1 MQNLNDEIS
10 QNRSQVKFPDGDE
23 GIKTLKR
30 MNEAHNEGALWAIS
44 KINLDENK
52 QLNILD
58 IGCGGGQNLLNLS
71 IKFKNSTLFGIDY
84 SPTSIN
90 LSAEICKNLVVNK
103 RLCLNISDV
112 HKMSFSDSK
121 FDLVT
126 AFETLYFWE
135 NLDIAFKEIKRVL
148 KKDGKFMIFL
158 EGTTKQTL
166 EKWENLGE
174 GIKLKNKLNPIEI
187 KEILNENGFLNVEI
201 YNKDKSEKTCIIAK
215 M

>member
-30 MNEAHNEGALWAIS
+30 MNEAHNDGSLWAIS
-44 KINLDENK
+44 KLSLDENK

-71 IKFKNSTLFGIDY
+71 IKFKNSTLFGIDH

-90 LSAEICKNLVVNK
+90 LSSQTCKDIKK
-103 RLCLNISDV
+103 RVFLEVSDV
-112 HKMSFSDSK
+112 HKMSFSDNK
-121 FDLVT
+121 FNLIT
-126 AFETLYFWE
+126 AFETLYFWK
-135 NLDIAFKEIKRVL
+135 NLDIAFNEIKRVL

>member
-10 QNRSQVKFPDGDE
+10 KNRSQVEFPEADV
-23 GIKTLKR
+23 GIQTLKR
-30 MNEAHNEGALWAIS
+30 MNVAHNDGSLWAIS
-44 KINLDENK
+44 KLNLDENK

-71 IKFKNSTLFGIDY
+71 IKFKNSMLFGIDH

-90 LSAEICKNLVVNK
+90 LSSQTCKDIKK
-103 RLCLNISDV
+103 RVFLEVSDV
-112 HKMSFSDSK
+112 HKMSFSDNK
-121 FDLVT
+121 FNLIT
-126 AFETLYFWE
+126 AFETLYFWK
-135 NLDIAFKEIKRVL
+135 NLDIAFNEIKRVL

>member
-44 KINLDENK
+44 KINLDENAN
-52 QLNILD
+52 LNILD

-71 IKFKNSTLFGIDY
+71 NKFKNATLYGIDY

-90 LSAEICKNLVVNK
+90 LSTEICKNLVVNK
-103 RLCLNISDV
+103 RLYLSISDV

-135 NLDIAFKEIKRVL
+135 NLDIAFNKIKRVL

-174 GIKLKNKLNPIEI
+174 GIKLKNKLNPTEV
-187 KEILNENGFLNVEI
+187 KEILNKNGFLNVEI
-201 YNKDKSEKTCIIAK
+201 YSKDKSEKTCFIAK
-215 M
+215 V

>member
-1 MQNLNDEIS
+1 MQNLNDNIS
-10 QNRSQVKFPDGDE
+10 QNRNQVKYPNGDA
-23 GIKTLKR
+23 GIQTLKR
-30 MNEAHNEGALWAIS
+30 MNVAHNDGSLWAIS
-44 KINLDENK
+44 KLNLDENK

-71 IKFKNSTLFGIDY
+71 IKFKNSMLFGIDH

-90 LSAEICKNLVVNK
+90 LSSQTCKDIKK
-103 RLCLNISDV
+103 RVFLEVSDV
-112 HKMSFSDSK
+112 HKMSFSDNK
-121 FDLVT
+121 FNLIT
-126 AFETLYFWE
+126 AFETLYFWK
-135 NLDIAFKEIKRVL
+135 NLDIAFNEIKRVL

-174 GIKLKNKLNPIEI
+174 GIKLKNKLNPTEI

-201 YNKDKSEKTCIIAK
+201 YQKDKSEKTCFIAK
-215 M
+215 V

>member
-1 MQNLNDEIS
+1 MQNLNDDIS
-10 QNRSQVKFPDGDE
+10 QNRNQVKYPNADE
-23 GIKTLKR
+23 GIQTLKR
-30 MNEAHNEGALWAIS
+30 MNEAHNEGSLWAIS
-44 KINLDENK
+44 KLNLDENK
-52 QLNILD
+52 ELNILD

-71 IKFKNSTLFGIDY
+71 NKFKNSTLFGIDH

-90 LSAEICKNLVVNK
+90 LSGETCKDIKNRVFLEV
-103 RLCLNISDV
+103 LDV
-112 HKMSFSDSK
+112 HKMSFSDNK
-121 FDLVT
+121 FDLIT

-174 GIKLKNKLNPIEI
+174 GIYLKTNYHQCK
-187 KEILNENGFLNVEI
+187 
-201 YNKDKSEKTCIIAK
+201 
-215 M
+215 

>member
-10 QNRSQVKFPDGDE
+10 QNRNQVKFPNGDE
-23 GIKTLKR
+23 GVQTLKR
-30 MNEAHNEGALWAIS
+30 MNEVHNIGSLWAIERL
-44 KINLDENK
+44 NLDENK
-52 QLNILD
+52 ELNILD

-71 IKFKNSTLFGIDY
+71 NKFKNSTLFGIDY
-84 SPTSIN
+84 SPTSIS
-90 LSAEICKNLVVNK
+90 LSNEICQGIKNRVFLEV
-103 RLCLNISDV
+103 LDV
-112 HKMSFSDSK
+112 HKMSFSDNK
-121 FDLVT
+121 FDLIT

-174 GIKLKNKLNPIEI
+174 GIKLKNKLNPTEV
-187 KEILNENGFLNVEI
+187 KEILNKNGFLNVEI
-201 YNKDKSEKTCIIAK
+201 YQKDKSEKTCFIAK
-215 M
+215 V

>member
-71 IKFKNSTLFGIDY
+71 IKFKNSTLFGIDH
-84 SPTSIN
+84 SPTSIS
-90 LSAEICKNLVVNK
+90 LSNEICQSIKNRVFLEV
-103 RLCLNISDV
+103 LDV
-112 HKMSFSDSK
+112 HKMSFSDNK
-121 FDLVT
+121 FDLIT

-174 GIKLKNKLNPIEI
+174 GIKLKNKLNPAEV
-187 KEILNENGFLNVEI
+187 KEILNKNGFLNVEI
-201 YNKDKSEKTCIIAK
+201 YQKDKSEKTCFIAK
-215 M
+215 V

>member
-10 QNRSQVKFPDGDE
+10 QNRSQVKFPDGID

-84 SPTSIN
+84 SPTSIS
-90 LSAEICKNLVVNK
+90 LSNEICQGIKNRVFLEV
-103 RLCLNISDV
+103 LDV

-135 NLDIAFKEIKRVL
+135 NLDIAFNEIKRVL

-174 GIKLKNKLNPIEI
+174 GIKLKNKLNPTEV
-187 KEILNENGFLNVEI
+187 KEILNKNGFLNVEI
-201 YNKDKSEKTCIIAK
+201 YQKDKSEKTCFIAK
-215 M
+215 V

>member
-1 MQNLNDEIS
+1 MQNLNDEIL
-10 QNRSQVKFPDGDE
+10 QNRNQVKCPVGE
-23 GIKTLKR
+23 AGIQTLKR
-30 MNEAHNEGALWAIS
+30 MNEAHNDGSLWAIERL
-44 KINLDENK
+44 NLDEDK
-52 QLNILD
+52 KLNILD

-71 IKFKNSTLFGIDY
+71 TKFKNSTLFGIDH

-90 LSAEICKNLVVNK
+90 LSSQTCKDIKK
-103 RLCLNISDV
+103 RVFLEVSDV
-112 HKMSFSDSK
+112 HKMSFSDNK
-121 FDLVT
+121 FDLIT

-135 NLDIAFKEIKRVL
+135 NLDIAFNEIKRVL

-174 GIKLKNKLNPIEI
+174 GIKLKNKLNPTEI

>member
-10 QNRSQVKFPDGDE
+10 KNRSQVEFPEADV
-23 GIKTLKR
+23 GIQTLKR
-30 MNEAHNEGALWAIS
+30 MNVAHNDGSLWAIS
-44 KINLDENK
+44 KLNLDENK

-71 IKFKNSTLFGIDY
+71 IKFKNSTLFGIDH

-90 LSAEICKNLVVNK
+90 LSSQTCKDIKK
-103 RLCLNISDV
+103 RVFLEVLDV
-112 HKMSFSDSK
+112 HKMSFSDNK
-121 FDLVT
+121 FDLIT

-174 GIKLKNKLNPIEI
+174 EIKLKNKLNPAEI
-187 KEILNENGFLNVEI
+187 KEILNKNGFLNVEI
-201 YNKDKSEKTCIIAK
+201 YQKDKSEKTCFIAK
-215 M
+215 V

>member
-10 QNRSQVKFPDGDE
+10 KNRSQVEFPEADV
-23 GIKTLKR
+23 GIQTLKR
-30 MNEAHNEGALWAIS
+30 MNVAHNDGSLWAIS
-44 KINLDENK
+44 KLNLDENK

-71 IKFKNSTLFGIDY
+71 IKFKNSTLFGIDH

-90 LSAEICKNLVVNK
+90 LSSQTCKDIKK
-103 RLCLNISDV
+103 RIFLEVSDV
-112 HKMSFSDSK
+112 HKMSFSDNK
-121 FDLVT
+121 FNLIT
-126 AFETLYFWE
+126 AFETLYFWK
-135 NLDIAFKEIKRVL
+135 NLDIAFNEIKRVL

-174 GIKLKNKLNPIEI
+174 GIKLKNKLNPTEI

>member
-30 MNEAHNEGALWAIS
+30 MNEAHNGGALWAIS

-174 GIKLKNKLNPIEI
+174 GIKLKNKLNPTEI

>member
-1 MQNLNDEIS
+1 MQNLNDNIS
-10 QNRSQVKFPDGDE
+10 QNRNQVKYPNGDA
-23 GIKTLKR
+23 GIQTLKR
-30 MNEAHNEGALWAIS
+30 MNVAHNDGSLWAIS
-44 KINLDENK
+44 KLNLDENK

-71 IKFKNSTLFGIDY
+71 IKFKNSMLFGIDH

-90 LSAEICKNLVVNK
+90 LSSQTCKDIKK
-103 RLCLNISDV
+103 RVFLEVSDV
-112 HKMSFSDSK
+112 HKMSFSDNK

-135 NLDIAFKEIKRVL
+135 NLDIAFNEIKRVL
-148 KKDGKFMIFL
+148 KKDGVFMIFL

-174 GIKLKNKLNPIEI
+174 GIKLKNKLNPTEV
-187 KEILNENGFLNVEI
+187 KEILNKNGFLNVEI
-201 YNKDKSEKTCIIAK
+201 YSKDKSEKTCFIAK
-215 M
+215 V

>member
-44 KINLDENK
+44 KINLDENAN
-52 QLNILD
+52 LNILD

-71 IKFKNSTLFGIDY
+71 IKFKNATLFGIDH
-84 SPTSIN
+84 SPTSIS
-90 LSAEICKNLVVNK
+90 LSSETCKDIKK
-103 RLCLNISDV
+103 RVFLEVADV
-112 HKMSFSDSK
+112 HKMSFGDSK

-135 NLDIAFKEIKRVL
+135 NLDIAFNEIKRVL
-148 KKDGKFMIFL
+148 KKDGVFMIFL

-174 GIKLKNKLNPIEI
+174 GIKLKNKLNPAEV
-187 KEILNENGFLNVEI
+187 KEILNKNGFLSVEI
-201 YNKDKSEKTCIIAK
+201 YSKDKSEKTCFIAK
-215 M
+215 V

>member
-71 IKFKNSTLFGIDY
+71 IKFKNSTLFGIDH

-90 LSAEICKNLVVNK
+90 LSNEICQGIKNRVFLEV
-103 RLCLNISDV
+103 LDV

>member
-84 SPTSIN
+84 SPTSIS
-90 LSAEICKNLVVNK
+90 LSNEICQGIKNRVFLEV
-103 RLCLNISDV
+103 LDV

-135 NLDIAFKEIKRVL
+135 NLDIAFNEIKRVL

-174 GIKLKNKLNPIEI
+174 GVKLKNKLNPTEV
-187 KEILNENGFLNVEI
+187 KEILNKNGFLNVEI
-201 YNKDKSEKTCIIAK
+201 YSKDKSEKTCIVAK

>member
-71 IKFKNSTLFGIDY
+71 TKFKNSTLFGIDH

-90 LSAEICKNLVVNK
+90 LSSQTCKDIKK
-103 RLCLNISDV
+103 RVFLEVSDV
-112 HKMSFSDSK
+112 HKMSFSDNK
-121 FDLVT
+121 FDLIT

-135 NLDIAFKEIKRVL
+135 NLDIAFNEIKRVL

-174 GIKLKNKLNPIEI
+174 GIKLKNKLNPTEI

>member
-10 QNRSQVKFPDGDE
+10 KNRSQVEFPEADV
-23 GIKTLKR
+23 GIQTLKR
-30 MNEAHNEGALWAIS
+30 MNVAHNDGSLWAIS
-44 KINLDENK
+44 KLNLGENK

-174 GIKLKNKLNPIEI
+174 GIKLKNKLNPTKV
-187 KEILNENGFLNVEI
+187 KEILNKNGFLNVEI
-201 YNKDKSEKTCIIAK
+201 YQKDKSEKTCFIAK
-215 M
+215 V

>member
-44 KINLDENK
+44 KINLDENAN
-52 QLNILD
+52 LNILD

-71 IKFKNSTLFGIDY
+71 IKFKNAMLYGIDY

-90 LSAEICKNLVVNK
+90 LSAEICKNLIVNK
-103 RLCLNISDV
+103 RLYLSISDV

-135 NLDIAFKEIKRVL
+135 NLDIAFNKIKRVL

-174 GIKLKNKLNPIEI
+174 GIKLKNKLNPAEV
-187 KEILNENGFLNVEI
+187 KEILNKNGFLNVEI
-201 YNKDKSEKTCIIAK
+201 YSKDKSEKTCFIAK
-215 M
+215 V

>member
-10 QNRSQVKFPDGDE
+10 KNRSQVEFPEADV
-23 GIKTLKR
+23 GIQTLKR
-30 MNEAHNEGALWAIS
+30 MNVAHNDGSLWAIS
-44 KINLDENK
+44 KLNLDENK
-52 QLNILD
+52 ELNILD

-71 IKFKNSTLFGIDY
+71 TKFKNSTLFGIDH

-90 LSAEICKNLVVNK
+90 LSSQTCKDIKK
-103 RLCLNISDV
+103 RVFLEVSDV
-112 HKMSFSDSK
+112 HKMSFSDNK
-121 FDLVT
+121 FNLIT
-126 AFETLYFWE
+126 AFETLYFWK
-135 NLDIAFKEIKRVL
+135 NLNIAFNEIKRVL

-174 GIKLKNKLNPIEI
+174 GIKLKNKLNPSEI

>member
-10 QNRSQVKFPDGDE
+10 KNRSQVEFPEADV
-23 GIKTLKR
+23 GIQTLKR
-30 MNEAHNEGALWAIS
+30 MNVAHNDGSLWAIS
-44 KINLDENK
+44 KLNLDENK

-84 SPTSIN
+84 SPTSIS
-90 LSAEICKNLVVNK
+90 LSNEICQGIKNRVFLEV
-103 RLCLNISDV
+103 LDV

-135 NLDIAFKEIKRVL
+135 NLDIAFNEIKRVL

-174 GIKLKNKLNPIEI
+174 GIKLKNKLNPTEV
-187 KEILNENGFLNVEI
+187 KEILNKNGFLNVEI
-201 YNKDKSEKTCIIAK
+201 YSKDKSEKTCIVAK

>member
-10 QNRSQVKFPDGDE
+10 KNRSQVEFPEADV
-23 GIKTLKR
+23 GIQTLKR
-30 MNEAHNEGALWAIS
+30 MNVAHNDGSLWAIS
-44 KINLDENK
+44 KLNLDENK

-71 IKFKNSTLFGIDY
+71 TKFKNSTLFGIDH

-90 LSAEICKNLVVNK
+90 LSSQTCKDIKK
-103 RLCLNISDV
+103 RVFLEVSDV
-112 HKMSFSDSK
+112 HKMSFSDNK
-121 FDLVT
+121 FDLIT
-126 AFETLYFWE
+126 AFETLYFWK
-135 NLDIAFKEIKRVL
+135 NLDIAFNEIKRVL

-174 GIKLKNKLNPIEI
+174 GIKLKNKLNPAEV
-187 KEILNENGFLNVEI
+187 KEILNKNGFLNVEI
-201 YNKDKSEKTCIIAK
+201 YNKDKSEKTCIITK

>member
-10 QNRSQVKFPDGDE
+10 KNRSQVEFPEADV
-23 GIKTLKR
+23 GIQTLKR
-30 MNEAHNEGALWAIS
+30 MNVAHNDGSLWAIS
-44 KINLDENK
+44 KLNLDENK

-71 IKFKNSTLFGIDY
+71 TKFKNSTLFGIDH

-90 LSAEICKNLVVNK
+90 LSSQTCKDIKK
-103 RLCLNISDV
+103 RVFLEVSDV
-112 HKMSFSDSK
+112 HKMSFSDNK
-121 FDLVT
+121 FDLIT

-135 NLDIAFKEIKRVL
+135 NLDIAFNEIKRVL

-174 GIKLKNKLNPIEI
+174 GIKLKNKLNPTEI

>member
-84 SPTSIN
+84 SPTSIS
-90 LSAEICKNLVVNK
+90 LSNEICQGIKNRVFLEV
-103 RLCLNISDV
+103 LDV
-112 HKMSFSDSK
+112 HKMSFSDNE
-121 FDLVT
+121 FDLIT

-135 NLDIAFKEIKRVL
+135 NLDIAFNEIKRVL

-174 GIKLKNKLNPIEI
+174 GVKLKNKLNPTEV
-187 KEILNENGFLNVEI
+187 KEILNKNGFLNVEI
-201 YNKDKSEKTCIIAK
+201 YSKDKSEKTCIVAK

>member
-10 QNRSQVKFPDGDE
+10 QNRSQVKFPDGDD

-30 MNEAHNEGALWAIS
+30 MNEAHNDGSLWAIERL
-44 KINLDENK
+44 NLDENK
-52 QLNILD
+52 ELNILD

-71 IKFKNSTLFGIDY
+71 MKFKNSTLFGIDY

-103 RLCLNISDV
+103 RLYLSISDV

-135 NLDIAFKEIKRVL
+135 NLDIAFNEIKRVL

-174 GIKLKNKLNPIEI
+174 GIKLKNKLNPTEV
-187 KEILNENGFLNVEI
+187 KEILNKNGFLNVEI
-201 YNKDKSEKTCIIAK
+201 YQKDKSEKTCFIAK
-215 M
+215 V

>member
-10 QNRSQVKFPDGDE
+10 KNRSQVEFPEADV
-23 GIKTLKR
+23 GIQTLKR
-30 MNEAHNEGALWAIS
+30 MNVAHNDGSLWAIS
-44 KINLDENK
+44 KLNLDENK

-71 IKFKNSTLFGIDY
+71 IKFKNSTLFGIDH

-90 LSAEICKNLVVNK
+90 LSSQTCKDIKK
-103 RLCLNISDV
+103 RVFLEVSDV
-112 HKMSFSDSK
+112 HKMSFSDNK
-121 FDLVT
+121 FNLIT
-126 AFETLYFWE
+126 AFETLYFWK
-135 NLDIAFKEIKRVL
+135 NLDIAFNEIKRVL

>member
-44 KINLDENK
+44 KINLDENAN
-52 QLNILD
+52 LNILD

-90 LSAEICKNLVVNK
+90 LSTEICKNLVVNK
-103 RLCLNISDV
+103 RLYLSISDV
-112 HKMSFSDSK
+112 HKTEFEDNK
-121 FDLVT
+121 FDLIT

-174 GIKLKNKLNPIEI
+174 GIKLKNKLNPTKV
-187 KEILNENGFLNVEI
+187 KEILNKNGFLNVEI
-201 YNKDKSEKTCIIAK
+201 YQKDKSEKTCFIVK
-215 M
+215 V

>member
-1 MQNLNDEIS
+1 MQNLNDDSS

-103 RLCLNISDV
+103 RLYLSISDV
-112 HKMSFSDSK
+112 HKTEFEDNK
-121 FDLVT
+121 FDLIT

-135 NLDIAFKEIKRVL
+135 DLDTAFKEIKRIL

-158 EGTTKQTL
+158 EGTTKETL
-166 EKWENLGE
+166 EKWENLGD
-174 GIKLKNKLNPIEI
+174 GIYLKNKLNPNEI
-187 KEILNENGFLNVEI
+187 KEILNKNGFENIEI
-201 YNKDKSEKTCIIAK
+201 YQKDESEKTCFIAK
-215 M
+215 V

>member
-10 QNRSQVKFPDGDE
+10 KNRSQVEFPEADV
-23 GIKTLKR
+23 GIQTLKR
-30 MNEAHNEGALWAIS
+30 MNVAHNDGSLWAIS
-44 KINLDENK
+44 KLNLDENK

-103 RLCLNISDV
+103 RLYLSISDV
-112 HKMSFSDSK
+112 HKTEFEDNK
-121 FDLVT
+121 FDLIT

-135 NLDIAFKEIKRVL
+135 DLDTAFKEIKRIL

-158 EGTTKQTL
+158 EGTTKETL
-166 EKWENLGE
+166 EKWENLGD
-174 GIKLKNKLNPIEI
+174 GIYLKNKLNPNEI
-187 KEILNENGFLNVEI
+187 KEILNKNGFENIEI
-201 YNKDKSEKTCIIAK
+201 YQKDESEKTCFIAK
-215 M
+215 V